1 MPEHSDYEDLLNLWH
16 QLDDH
21 QRGALLATAR
31 NLATLGPVACSLL
44 ERVGDRLALGA
55 RQYGDFPRGRSWT
68 REAAEEQLD
77 GLVYLTMELMARSG
91 G

>member
-21 QRGALLATAR
+21 QRGALLAVAR
-31 NLATLGPVACSLL
+31 NLSMLGPVACTLL

-55 RQYGDFPRGRSWT
+55 KQYGDFPRGRSWT
-68 REAAEEQLD
+68 REATEEHLD
-77 GLVYLTMELMARSG
+77 GTIYLAMELLARG